1 MPPRRASRTS
11 VAAAEAAEWHLL
23 KLPIEVLAIVLFH
36 LPLAHDIARAAS
48 ACRLFRD
55 AAKRAFE
62 RRPFS
67 NEIRTIIQVE
77 KDHEAALRSF
87 SVSVGVLSKA
97 QPDPVIV
104 AGGESCVHW
113 IGAKGRTSWRLDGRT
128 WRRRI
133 TSMTFL
139 PSGMSDASRFVAA
152 EERDNRQAPNGLEC
166 TLRLFKIRRNTEDWG
181 QPGSQLYDEEF
192 TWRSKHHVACV
203 AAIDSE
209 RFVAVGIGSWP
220 RIFSID
226 RPEPLCELKGAT
238 EKNNVVAVSE
248 NGAKLVLGGFD
259 NFLRVIDVE
268 TACTVWKSPQTMPL
282 SVTSLAW
289 MPDNQRFLAGTETNT
304 YLQQVIQMKKSEKM
318 ALADSVTI
326 ATSGGMSLWDVH
338 HGQCKNFDTRSQVLL
353 CIVALPDNRHVLC
366 AGNAIKLINVETAAL
381 LRTFRYH
388 EQMCTGLA
396 LYPDGRFVSVSDD
409 RTIRIAYHGLVP
421 M

>member
-1 MPPRRASRTS
+1 MPRRRASRNP

-67 NEIRTIIQVE
+67 NKIRTIIQVA
-77 KDHEAALRSF
+77 KDHEAGLRSF
-87 SVSVGVLSKA
+87 SVLVGVLSKA

-113 IGAKGRTSWRLDGRT
+113 IGAKGKTAYRLDGRIG
-128 WRRRI
+128 RRRI

-139 PSGMSDASRFVAA
+139 PSGTSDASRFVTAD
-152 EERDNRQAPNGLEC
+152 ECDNRQAPTGLDC
-166 TLRLFKIRRNTEDWG
+166 TLRLFKIGATEDWG
-181 QPGSQLYDEEF
+181 QPGSQLYHEEC

-238 EKNNVVAVSE
+238 KENSVVAVSKD
-248 NGAKLVLGGFD
+248 GTKLVLGGFD
-259 NFLRVIDVE
+259 NFLRAIDVE
-268 TACTVWKSPQTMPL
+268 TACPVWKSPQKISLGVM
-282 SVTSLAW
+282 SLAW
-289 MPDNQRFLAGTETNT
+289 MPDNQRFLAGTEAND
-304 YLQQVIQMKKSEKM
+304 VIANVHRKEDE
-318 ALADSVTI
+318 AVI
-326 ATSGGMSLWDVH
+326 AGSGGMSLWDLNH
-338 HGQCKNFDTRSQVLL
+338 RQCKHFDTRSQVLL
-353 CIVALPDNRHVLC
+353 SIVPLPDNRHVLC

-388 EQMCTGLA
+388 EQVCTGLA
-396 LYPDGRFVSVSDD
+396 LYPDGQFVSVSDD
-409 RTIRIAYHGLVP
+409 RSIRIAYHGLVP

>member
-1 MPPRRASRTS
+1 MPRRRASRNP

-67 NEIRTIIQVE
+67 NKIRTIIQVA
-77 KDHEAALRSF
+77 KDHEAGLRSF
-87 SVSVGVLSKA
+87 SVLVGVLSKA

-113 IGAKGRTSWRLDGRT
+113 IGAKGKTAYRLDGRT
-128 WRRRI
+128 GRRRI

-139 PSGMSDASRFVAA
+139 LNGTSDASRFVTAD
-152 EERDNRQAPNGLEC
+152 ECENEHAPTGLDY
-166 TLRLFKIRRNTEDWG
+166 TLRLFKISATEDWG
-181 QPGSQLYDEEF
+181 QPGSQLYHEEC
-192 TWRSKHHVACV
+192 TWRLKHYVACV

-209 RFVAVGIGSWP
+209 RFVAVAIGSWP

-238 EKNNVVAVSE
+238 KKNSVVAVSKD
-248 NGAKLVLGGFD
+248 GTKLVLGGFN
-259 NFLRVIDVE
+259 NFLRAIDVE
-268 TACTVWKSPQTMPL
+268 TACPVWKSPQKISLGVM
-282 SVTSLAW
+282 SLAW
-289 MPDNQRFLAGTETNT
+289 MPDNQRFLAGTEAND
-304 YLQQVIQMKKSEKM
+304 VIANVHRKEDE
-318 ALADSVTI
+318 AVI
-326 ATSGGMSLWDVH
+326 AGSGGMSLWGLNH
-338 HGQCKNFDTRSQVLL
+338 RQCKHFDTRSQILL
-353 CIVALPDNRHVLC
+353 SIVPLPDNRHVLC

-388 EQMCTGLA
+388 EQVCTGLA
-396 LYPDGRFVSVSDD
+396 LYPDGQFVSVSDD
-409 RTIRIAYHGLVP
+409 RSIRIAYHGLVP

>member
-1 MPPRRASRTS
+1 MPPRRASRTP

-23 KLPIEVLAIVLFH
+23 KLPIDVLAIVLFH

-67 NEIRTIIQVE
+67 NKIRTIIQVE

-87 SVSVGVLSKA
+87 SVLVGVLSKA

-128 WRRRI
+128 GRRRI

-139 PSGMSDASRFVAA
+139 PSGMSDASRFVTA

-166 TLRLFKIRRNTEDWG
+166 TLRLFKIGAAEDWG
-181 QPGSQLYDEEF
+181 QPGSQLYDEEAQ
-192 TWRSKHHVACV
+192 WQVNRHVACV

-226 RPEPLCELKGAT
+226 RPEPLCEVKKT
-238 EKNNVVAVSE
+238 TQQNNMVAVSKD
-248 NGAKLVLGGFD
+248 GTKLVLGGFD

-268 TACTVWKSPQTMPL
+268 TACTVWKSPQKISLGVM
-282 SVTSLAW
+282 SLAW
-289 MPDNQRFLAGTETNT
+289 MPDNQRFLVGTETND
-304 YLQQVIQMKKSEKM
+304 VNARR
-318 ALADSVTI
+318 ALDVSDDATI
-326 ATSGGMSLWDVH
+326 AGSGGMSLWDLNH
-338 HGQCKNFDTRSQVLL
+338 RQCKNFDTRSQVLL
-353 CIVALPDNRHVLC
+353 SIVPLPDNRHVLC

-388 EQMCTGLA
+388 EQVCTGLA

-409 RTIRIAYHGLVP
+409 RSIRIAYHGLVP

>member
-1 MPPRRASRTS
+1 MPRRRASRTP

-48 ACRLFRD
+48 ACRLFCD

-67 NEIRTIIQVE
+67 NKIRTIIQVE
-77 KDHEAALRSF
+77 KDHEASLRSF
-87 SVSVGVLSKA
+87 SVLVGVLSKA

-113 IGAKGRTSWRLDGRT
+113 VGAKGRTSWRLDGRT
-128 WRRRI
+128 GRRRI

-139 PSGMSDASRFVAA
+139 PSGMSDASRFVTA

-181 QPGSQLYDEEF
+181 QPGSQLYDEEC

-226 RPEPLCELKGAT
+226 RPEPVHELKEAT
-238 EKNNVVAVSE
+238 EENSVVAVSKD
-248 NGAKLVLGGFD
+248 GTKLVLGGFN

-268 TACTVWKSPQTMPL
+268 TACPVWESPQKIPL
-282 SVTSLAW
+282 GVMSLAW
-289 MPDNQRFLAGTETNT
+289 MPDNQRFLAGTEAND
-304 YLQQVIQMKKSEKM
+304 VIANVHRKEDE
-318 ALADSVTI
+318 AVI
-326 ATSGGMSLWDVH
+326 AGSGGMSMWDLNRR
-338 HGQCKNFDTRSQVLL
+338 QCKHFDTRSQVLL
-353 CIVALPDNRHVLC
+353 SIVPLPDNRHVLC

>member
-1 MPPRRASRTS
+1 MPPRRASRTP

-67 NEIRTIIQVE
+67 NEIRTIIQVD

-87 SVSVGVLSKA
+87 SVLVGVLSKA

-113 IGAKGRTSWRLDGRT
+113 MGAKGRTGWRLDGRT
-128 WRRRI
+128 GRRRI

-139 PSGMSDASRFVAA
+139 PSGMSDASLFVAA

-166 TLRLFKIRRNTEDWG
+166 TLRLFKIGATEDWG
-181 QPGSQLYDEEF
+181 QPGSELYKEEAD
-192 TWRSKHHVACV
+192 WRWKHHEACV

-220 RIFSID
+220 CIFSID

-238 EKNNVVAVSE
+238 KENNVVAVSKD
-248 NGAKLVLGGFD
+248 GTKLVLGGFD

-268 TACTVWKSPQTMPL
+268 TACPVWKSPQKISLGVM
-282 SVTSLAW
+282 SLAW
-289 MPDNQRFLAGTETNT
+289 MPDNQRFLAGTETNDVNARRE
-304 YLQQVIQMKKSEKM
+304 LKVPDD
-318 ALADSVTI
+318 ATI
-326 ATSGGMSLWDVH
+326 AGSGGMSLWNLNH
-338 HGQCKNFDTRSQVLL
+338 RQCKHFDTRSQVLL
-353 CIVALPDNRHVLC
+353 SIVPLPDNRHVLC

-388 EQMCTGLA
+388 EQVCTGLA

-409 RTIRIAYHGLVP
+409 RSIRIAYHGLVP